1 MKFPF
6 LFIRHRLLLVVAL
19 FAFAFGTELYVNSLH
34 AQAAAP
40 APAAAPAAAEGG
52 AAPAAGAEGGEGAN
66 RERTLW
72 DIIRQGGWIMI
83 PLAVISTWCVSL
95 IIEGFVRIRLVK
107 FAPADIVL
115 QLRQAFGE
123 ENYQQA
129 WRICKGRNTFLTNV
143 LLRGLE
149 RIGRGR
155 AGTESAISEHS
166 LKESMIFRT
175 RISYLST
182 IGVVSPMVGLLG
194 TVTGMI
200 KAFQTLGAGG
210 IADPSRLAAAIGE
223 VLIATATGLMIAI
236 PAFFLY
242 YFFRNRLQF
251 IIVLTEDVL
260 NQLLVDVN
268 YDELQGIKIGEGMD
282 GQVPAGGGAAPA
294 APSPAAA
301 EPGKRVSQAVTG
313 VTVSCPQCN
322 ASITPGT
329 PRCASCGTELQW
341 T

>member
-1 MKFPF
+1 MKLPS
-6 LFIRHRLLLVVAL
+6 LFTRHRSLLVVAL
-19 FAFAFGTELYVNSLH
+19 LAFAFGTELYVNSLH
-34 AQAAAP
+34 AQAATP
-40 APAAAPAAAEGG
+40 APAAAEGAA
-52 AAPAAGAEGGEGAN
+52 AAPAAGGEGGEGAAGHDK
-66 RERTLW
+66 TLW
-72 DIIRQGGWIMI
+72 DVIVQGGWIMI
-83 PLAVISTWCVSL
+83 PLAMLSTWCMAL
-95 IIEGFVRIRLVK
+95 IIEGFIRIRLVK
-107 FAPADIVL
+107 FAPADVVM

-129 WRICKGRNTFLTNV
+129 WRICKGRNSFLTNV
-143 LLRGLE
+143 LTRGIE

-155 AGTESAISEHS
+155 AASESAISEHS
-166 LKESMIFRT
+166 LKESMIYRT

-182 IGVVSPMVGLLG
+182 LGVVSPMVGLLG

-200 KAFQTLGAGG
+200 KAFQTLGTGG

-268 YDELQGIKIGEGMD
+268 FDELQGIKIGEGMD
-282 GQVPAGGGAAPA
+282 GQLPAGGGAAAA
-294 APSPAAA
+294 APAPAAA